1 MGYLLEGVEAWCRGQ
16 SSSRCLK
23 FWEDGGRK
31 FKLEYRS
38 NEAGRFLLRFVR
50 DVEAKKYCLIF
61 LDAKV

>member
-1 MGYLLEGVEAWCRGQ
+1 MTPSHELKALDTMK
-16 SSSRCLK
+16 SSRCLK
-23 FWEDGGRK
+23 VWEDGGRK